1 MMKKIIITGALVSSL
16 WATSQVGI
24 QTTTPQKTLHVNG
37 SLQITNEL
45 NVGGGAAIAGNAGN
59 VGQVLKSNGPG
70 KAPVWQ
76 NLAGVP
82 NSIGTVIVVNG
93 EFLVAQEIV
102 LQMTADFTL
111 PAGSSGAGKIGNLD
125 NEIIDNENSYTAS
138 ATDNSFKITAD
149 GTYQIIMN
157 LQLSGEKGSWPVI
170 GVWNDTDGNWVARVN
185 DEYTAATGNS
195 LQTYTLIT
203 SIPLSTSKT
212 YSFRIAG
219 TNASPTTIK
228 KLSSGGTGGGPV
240 SQVSIK
246 RLK

>member
-1 MMKKIIITGALVSSL
+1 MNKIIVAGIFIFPLYYFG
-16 WATSQVGI
+16 QVGI
-24 QTTTPQKTLHVNG
+24 NTSTPQRSLHING

-45 NVGGGAAIAGNAGN
+45 NVGGDSAASGNAGN

-70 KAPVWQ
+70 KAPIWQ

-82 NSIGTVIVVNG
+82 DSVGTVIVVNG
-93 EFLVAQEIV
+93 EFIVAQEIV
-102 LQMTADFTL
+102 AQMSADFTL
-111 PAGSSGAGKIGNLD
+111 PAAFSGAGKIGNLD
-125 NEIIDNENSYTAS
+125 LEIIDNENSYTGS
-138 ATDNSFKITAD
+138 SSGNSFKVNAN
-149 GTYQIIMN
+149 GTYQVIMN

-170 GVWNDTDGNWVARVN
+170 GIWNDTDGAWVARVN

-203 SIPLSTSKT
+203 SIPMSTSKV
-212 YSFRIAG
+212 YSFRVAG
-219 TNASPTTIK
+219 TNANPVIIK
-228 KLSSGGTGGGPV
+228 RLSSGSTGGGPV